1 MVALQ
6 PPLTTNYM
14 VRPGKDPELVDVISE
29 LGIFGYVIGWLN
41 HFPIVLVNTFATL
54 RTIIITSVV
63 LMPYL
68 VVDNNMIISIVA
80 GTKTQ

>member
-41 HFPIVLVNTFATL
+41 HF
-54 RTIIITSVV
+54 TIAYWGSHLIE
-63 LMPYL
+63 
-68 VVDNNMIISIVA
+68 
-80 GTKTQ
+80 TQGNKVT